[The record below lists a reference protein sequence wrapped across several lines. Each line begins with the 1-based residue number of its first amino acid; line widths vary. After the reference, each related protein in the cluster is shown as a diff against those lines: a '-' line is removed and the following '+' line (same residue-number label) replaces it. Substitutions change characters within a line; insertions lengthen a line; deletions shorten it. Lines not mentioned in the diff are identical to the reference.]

1 MKLKKILLVIT
12 GCLSLA
18 LGAIGAVLPILP
30 TVPFLMLSAFCFAK
44 SSEKLHRW
52 FISTK
57 LYKKNLESFMQ
68 GKGMTVGTKV
78 RIMSTV
84 TILMAIGFIMMSRVP
99 VGRII
104 LAVVWVCHVL
114 YFVFGVKTLKA
125 DNQAEGVVKEVAD
138 VD

>member
-1 MKLKKILLVIT
+1 MRLKKALLVVV

-44 SSEKLHRW
+44 SSEKLHSW

-57 LYKKNLESFMQ
+57 LYKKNLESFVK
-68 GKGMTVGTKV
+68 GEGMTVKTKV
-78 RIMSTV
+78 KIMSTV

-99 VGRII
+99 VGRVI
-104 LAVVWVCHVL
+104 LAIVWVCHVV
-114 YFVFGVKTLKA
+114 YFVFRVKTLK
-125 DNQAEGVVKEVAD
+125 V
-138 VD
+138 

>member
-1 MKLKKILLVIT
+1 MRLKKALLVVV

-44 SSEKLHRW
+44 SSEKLHSW

-57 LYKKNLESFMQ
+57 LYKKNLESFIK
-68 GKGMTVGTKV
+68 GEGMTVKTKV
-78 RIMSTV
+78 KIMSTV

-99 VGRII
+99 VGSGI
-104 LAVVWVCHVL
+104 LAIVWVCHVV
-114 YFVFGVKTLKA
+114 YFVFGVKTLK
-125 DNQAEGVVKEVAD
+125 EESFPESE
-138 VD
+138 

>member
-1 MKLKKILLVIT
+1 MRLKKALLVVV

-44 SSEKLHRW
+44 SSEKLHSW

-57 LYKKNLESFMQ
+57 LYKKNLESFVK
-68 GKGMTVGTKV
+68 GEGMTVKTKV
-78 RIMSTV
+78 KIMSTV

-99 VGRII
+99 VGRVI
-104 LAVVWVCHVL
+104 LAIVWVCHVV
-114 YFVFGVKTLKA
+114 YFVFRVKTLKV
-125 DNQAEGVVKEVAD
+125 ESFPESE
-138 VD
+138 

>member
-1 MKLKKILLVIT
+1 MRLKKTLLVVV

-44 SSEKLHRW
+44 SSEKLHSW

-57 LYKKNLESFMQ
+57 LYKKNLESFVK
-68 GKGMTVGTKV
+68 GEGMTVKTKV
-78 RIMSTV
+78 KIMSTV

-99 VGRII
+99 VGRVI
-104 LAVVWVCHVL
+104 LAIVWVCHVV
-114 YFVFGVKTLKA
+114 YFVFRVKTLKV
-125 DNQAEGVVKEVAD
+125 ESFPESE
-138 VD
+138 

>member
-1 MKLKKILLVIT
+1 MKLKKALLVVV

-44 SSEKLHRW
+44 SSEKLHSW

-57 LYKKNLESFMQ
+57 LYKKNLESFVK
-68 GKGMTVGTKV
+68 GEGMTVKTKV
-78 RIMSTV
+78 KIMSTV

-99 VGRII
+99 VGRVI
-104 LAVVWVCHVL
+104 LAIVWVCHVV
-114 YFVFGVKTLKA
+114 YFVFGVKTLK
-125 DNQAEGVVKEVAD
+125 EESFPESE
-138 VD
+138 

>member
-1 MKLKKILLVIT
+1 MRLKKALLVVV

-44 SSEKLHRW
+44 SSEKLHSW

-57 LYKKNLESFMQ
+57 LYKKNLESFVK
-68 GKGMTVGTKV
+68 GEGMTVKTKV
-78 RIMSTV
+78 KIMSTV

-99 VGRII
+99 VGRGI
-104 LAVVWVCHVL
+104 LAIVWVCHVV
-114 YFVFGVKTLKA
+114 YFVFGVKTLR
-125 DNQAEGVVKEVAD
+125 EESFPESE
-138 VD
+138 

>member
-1 MKLKKILLVIT
+1 MRLKKALLVVV

-44 SSEKLHRW
+44 SSEKLHSW

-57 LYKKNLESFMQ
+57 LYKKNLESFVK
-68 GKGMTVGTKV
+68 GEGMTVKTKV
-78 RIMSTV
+78 KIMSTV

-99 VGRII
+99 VGRVI
-104 LAVVWVCHVL
+104 LAIVWVCHVV
-114 YFVFGVKTLKA
+114 YFVFRVKTLRV
-125 DNQAEGVVKEVAD
+125 ESFPESE
-138 VD
+138 

>member
-1 MKLKKILLVIT
+1 MRLKKALLVVV

-44 SSEKLHRW
+44 SSEKLHSW

-57 LYKKNLESFMQ
+57 LYKKNLESFVK
-68 GKGMTVGTKV
+68 GEGMTVKTKV
-78 RIMSTV
+78 KIMSTV

-99 VGRII
+99 VGRVI
-104 LAVVWVCHVL
+104 LAIVWVCHVV
-114 YFVFGVKTLKA
+114 YFVFRVKTLKV
-125 DNQAEGVVKEVAD
+125 ESFPESK
-138 VD
+138 